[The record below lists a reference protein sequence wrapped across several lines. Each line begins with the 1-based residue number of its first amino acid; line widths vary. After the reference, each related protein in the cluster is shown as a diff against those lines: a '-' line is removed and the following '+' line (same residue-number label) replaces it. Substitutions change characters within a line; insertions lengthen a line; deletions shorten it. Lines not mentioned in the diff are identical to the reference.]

1 MVVSDQ
7 YLSCVT
13 DGLALNTA
21 GTGLLVP
28 SITAGVGNTATS
40 AALSIA
46 DFNRFRGDVLQSID
60 ILDQKLRDIVAISAT
75 TCP

>member
-1 MVVSDQ
+1 M
-7 YLSCVT
+7 T
-13 DGLALNTA
+13 DGLALNAGGTA
-21 GTGLLVP
+21 LLVP
-28 SITAGVGNTATS
+28 SSAAGVGNTANT

-46 DFNRFRGDVLQSID
+46 DFNRFRGDVLQAID